1 MTTWLLMGRLL
12 LTKIICISYQ
22 LLTIH
27 SYFQEVLATNQID
40 TEIQLHKDGSW
51 STHVNKT
58 ESTVL
63 DTPIKPPNKV
73 EIICDDLG

>member
-1 MTTWLLMGRLL
+1 MTTWLLMGRFRLLRIISISYRLL
-12 LTKIICISYQ
+12 L
-22 LLTIH
+22 IH
-27 SYFQEVLATNQID
+27 SYFQEVLASNQID

-63 DTPIKPPNKV
+63 DTPMKPPNKV